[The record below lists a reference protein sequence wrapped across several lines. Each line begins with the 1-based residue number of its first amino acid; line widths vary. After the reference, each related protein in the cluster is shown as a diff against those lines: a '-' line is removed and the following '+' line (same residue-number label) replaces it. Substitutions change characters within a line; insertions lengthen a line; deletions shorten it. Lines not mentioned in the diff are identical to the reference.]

1 MSRST
6 RFTKPDKRLIDL
18 LTPDQ
23 LRIVKMT
30 FTGASNQQI
39 GYLMGKADQTI
50 KNNLTSAF
58 EVSGAK
64 NRTHLAVMLWWE
76 IEGRFRK

>member
-1 MSRST
+1 MQRQ
-6 RFTKPDKRLIDL
+6 RRQPDPDNRLVDL

-30 FTGASNQQI
+30 FMGASNQQI
-39 GYLMGKADQTI
+39 AYLTGRAERTI
-50 KNNLTSAF
+50 KNTLTNAF
-58 EVSGAK
+58 DATGAK